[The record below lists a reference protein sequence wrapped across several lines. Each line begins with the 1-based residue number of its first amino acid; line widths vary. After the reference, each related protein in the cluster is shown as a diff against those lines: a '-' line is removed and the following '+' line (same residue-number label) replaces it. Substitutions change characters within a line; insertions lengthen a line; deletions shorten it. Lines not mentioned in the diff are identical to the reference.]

1 MALDLNMDIDVT
13 KKIVTLP
20 KLPLVDYSLQKHD
33 GGSVSSSKSH
43 GGSATDCLCALA
55 PYLSKTKKA
64 ALLQLLS
71 EPQHLTIK
79 YRNVNFKCRIFK
91 KYSGSHTL
99 RTSATI
105 GNATSDVVEKE
116 AISVSNEGATI

>member
-1 MALDLNMDIDVT
+1 MALDLNFDIDLA

-20 KLPLVDYSLQKHD
+20 KLPLSDYSLQS
-33 GGSVSSSKSH
+33 GNASASKS
-43 GGSATDCLCALA
+43 GSNTDCLCALA

-71 EPQHLTIK
+71 DPQHLTIK

-91 KYSGSHTL
+91 KYTGMHKIANAPVYVAP
-99 RTSATI
+99 TSADT
-105 GNATSDVVEKE
+105 GGDKDTTAN
-116 AISVSNEGATI
+116 SVSDSANP